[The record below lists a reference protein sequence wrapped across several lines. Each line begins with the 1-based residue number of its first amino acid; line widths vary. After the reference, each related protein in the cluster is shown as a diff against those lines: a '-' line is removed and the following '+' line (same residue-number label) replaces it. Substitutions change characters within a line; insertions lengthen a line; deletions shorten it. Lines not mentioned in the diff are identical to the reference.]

1 MATQN
6 QKSEF
11 LKDQI
16 QLDIAFPGGKQFL
29 SYKRMYVFCQQRERL
44 CYVQFCLKKTH
55 RNMIGYFPLPRQINA
70 LDKKNSI
77 NYKIMSFLHH
87 LIRVKNTEYSDYAK
101 FKTYKIKKIQDHTLV
116 KNYNA
121 TLVIFYN
128 VTSVFKLSAT
138 IFRFLKCSTVHVKM

>member
-44 CYVQFCLKKTH
+44 CYVQFCLKK
-55 RNMIGYFPLPRQINA
+55 RIG
-70 LDKKNSI
+70 
-77 NYKIMSFLHH
+77 
-87 LIRVKNTEYSDYAK
+87 T
-101 FKTYKIKKIQDHTLV
+101 
-116 KNYNA
+116 
-121 TLVIFYN
+121 
-128 VTSVFKLSAT
+128 
-138 IFRFLKCSTVHVKM
+138 